1 MTSLRMILL
10 SFSVLIVAGC
20 AKRTSSDLSSL
31 PEVSISLEPIELS
44 VENHNWLDVVVFV
57 VHGGQRTR
65 IVTVTAAKNASAL
78 IPEFALRHHGQIRL
92 LAHAVRNPE
101 PFLSEV
107 IVVQRGM
114 RIAWTLESDL
124 KRSSVAIW

>member
-1 MTSLRMILL
+1 MSLRMILL

-31 PEVSISLEPIELS
+31 PEVSMSLEPIELS

-65 IVTVTAAKNASAL
+65 LVTVTAAKNASAL

-92 LAHAVRNPE
+92 LAHAVGNPE